1 MARFHL
7 FNTMHGETVA
17 NVEMDAELLA
27 EEAGII
33 DPVTMTLRPIKNG
46 GVYTLIPIEDHTVAT
61 LRAVRQAYG
70 ELVNSPISLPS
81 GYLSRMDSL
90 VANVGLLFKKIKYIV
105 IKGPEDLSKL
115 INPPKEEYEPE
126 TVEYDI
132 LGDLASQITETYEDA
147 LLDDEN
153 GLETADG
160 AEDA

>member
-153 GLETADG
+153 GLEKADG
-160 AEDA
+160 AEDI